1 MVIGFF
7 STVFITLC
15 HLPACCI
22 LSSDLQFRWWLFIW
36 LHLLPLAVFIY
47 MKSILI
53 MFKMTLFTYALTS
66 AITSNNVSV
75 NRSSFYSCAV
85 PDCHYCPVTLCNQ
98 LQEENIVFGS
108 SDQLYCTVTVVLKV
122 FSLKAAPVSTTCL
135 VIVLTPTM
143 TWTRTSSRIHRPH
156 FHPGARI
163 SHRSVLA

>member
-122 FSLKAAPVSTTCL
+122 FFVESCPCVHYLPCDCFNPHNDMNKNQQQDSS
-135 VIVLTPTM
+135 PTFPP
-143 TWTRTSSRIHRPH
+143 RGPN
-156 FHPGARI
+156 
-163 SHRSVLA
+163 